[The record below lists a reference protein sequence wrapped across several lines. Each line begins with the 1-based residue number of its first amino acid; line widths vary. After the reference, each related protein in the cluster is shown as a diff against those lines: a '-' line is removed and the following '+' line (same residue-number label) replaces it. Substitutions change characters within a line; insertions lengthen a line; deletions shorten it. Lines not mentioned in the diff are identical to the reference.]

1 MTKKVNLVAIVYAVV
16 IIMVSIL
23 LGSCGSAKNC
33 HCKCDAYSQINTNNQ
48 NDVASKQ
55 FDNY

>member
-48 NDVASKQ
+48 NDVASK
-55 FDNY
+55 